1 MSLSYASRSR
11 SVIALR
17 DTTLEAQAECCLKL
31 GTLPSEHMVPTVGGA
46 GCFPRNAPIWCI
58 KCRKCIRGA
67 HSMSM
72 NDFWVLKS
80 SCGCAGHIRPG
91 VVEGMGE
98 AGNWQKPIY
107 SRRPQL
113 APDLTDSPDWLL
125 ETTYRI
131 EHNYS
136 T

>member
-1 MSLSYASRSR
+1 
-11 SVIALR
+11 
-17 DTTLEAQAECCLKL
+17 
-31 GTLPSEHMVPTVGGA
+31 
-46 GCFPRNAPIWCI
+46 
-58 KCRKCIRGA
+58 
-67 HSMSM
+67 MSM

-80 SCGCAGHIRPG
+80 SFGCAGHIRPG

-125 ETTYRI
+125 ETSIGSNIITALDHR
-131 EHNYS
+131 
-136 T
+136 